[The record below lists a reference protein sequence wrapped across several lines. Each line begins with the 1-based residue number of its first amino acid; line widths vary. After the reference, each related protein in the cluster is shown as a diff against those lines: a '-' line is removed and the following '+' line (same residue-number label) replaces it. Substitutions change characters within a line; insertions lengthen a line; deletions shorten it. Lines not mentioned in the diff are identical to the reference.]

1 MTTLLDDHHHQHG
14 KAVFFMV
21 IAMMLLP
28 GLDAFAKLLSKDMS
42 AGQIVFYRFLFQ
54 ASIMLPV
61 VLYRKELMLSLR
73 IRPLIQ
79 FMRGVLIAL
88 ATLFFFSALKY
99 MPMAE
104 SISIFFVEPM
114 ILTILSS
121 LLLGEVIRYR
131 RIIAII
137 IGFIGAIIIIR
148 PSFEIF
154 GWSAIWPLCAAVCF
168 ALYVVLTRQISG
180 LVGVY
185 PMQFTAGLMA
195 AIVMAIALS
204 AGYQF
209 DIDVLMPSL
218 PGIETLWMVIGL
230 GIFATIG
237 HIFLVNAVRHANAS
251 LLAPLQYLEI
261 IGATILGYF
270 IFSDLPDQQTL
281 IGIIIIIGSG
291 MYLMHRERISRQREQ
306 NEPQN
311 TSSSQ

>member
-1 MTTLLDDHHHQHG
+1 MTILLDDHHNQHG

-21 IAMMLLP
+21 IAMLLLP

-42 AGQIVFYRFLFQ
+42 AGQIVFYRFIFQ
-54 ASIMLPV
+54 ASFMLPI
-61 VLYRKELMLSLR
+61 VLYRKELLISLR
-73 IRPLIQ
+73 IKPLIQ
-79 FMRGVLIAL
+79 FMRGVLVAL

-121 LLLGEVIRYR
+121 LLLGETIRYR

-137 IGFIGAIIIIR
+137 IGFIGATIIIS
-148 PSFEIF
+148 PSYEIF

-195 AIVMAIALS
+195 SLVMAIALS

-209 DIDVLMPSL
+209 DIDVLIPSL
-218 PGIETLWMVIGL
+218 PSLDTLWMIVGL

-251 LLAPLQYLEI
+251 LLAPFQYLEI
-261 IGATILGYF
+261 VAATILGYF

-281 IGIIIIIGSG
+281 IGVVIIIGSG
-291 MYLMHRERISRQREQ
+291 MYLMHRERVLSQREQ
-306 NEPQN
+306 NEPQEM
-311 TSSSQ
+311 SSPH